1 MPQFGPLC
9 GPRRSRRSATPRWA
23 RAGASWRNRSV
34 RRKPVPA
41 MTPPRNRKPPASP
54 AVPAPG
60 PGLTLRHRLRAL
72 AGVELWHVEEP
83 RQPGQKW
90 PTIRYEVAVAG
101 ADVKRF
107 ERPQEAWR
115 HFQQLTQAPDRDV
128 RPE

>member
-1 MPQFGPLC
+1 
-9 GPRRSRRSATPRWA
+9 
-23 RAGASWRNRSV
+23 
-34 RRKPVPA
+34 
-41 MTPPRNRKPPASP
+41 
-54 AVPAPG
+54 VPAPG

-128 RPE
+128 RPEPPPIDAPPPDPSRPRKLRRRRRKPS